1 MNAISQPFAIYLP
14 ADWLDSSVKIYAVC
28 GAGIG
33 TSVLLKSNADRVLAT
48 LGIDAEVQAV
58 SVSDAL
64 AAESLAQIV
73 LITPELQEQISGI
86 RSEVI
91 PIHNIFN
98 LEELT
103 EKLSAALS

>member
-1 MNAISQPFAIYLP
+1 
-14 ADWLDSSVKIYAVC
+14 VKIYAVC

-33 TSVLLKSNADRVLAT
+33 TSVLLKSNADRVLAS
-48 LGIDAEVQAV
+48 LGIEAEVQAV

-64 AAESLAQIV
+64 ASESLAQVV
-73 LITPELQEQISGI
+73 LITPELKDQIQGI

-91 PIHNIFN
+91 PIENIFN

-103 EKLSAALS
+103 QKLSAALS